1 MFYIKLSWS
10 HNLVQND
17 KNLNWHTSKIKKGTI
32 LGCLILD
39 SLMEVTEFG
48 ISSNSPVSL
57 KSTISHIAGQKSLC
71 KSCEIFPNKS
81 ICLERVITSTWLK
94 KA

>member
-1 MFYIKLSWS
+1 
-10 HNLVQND
+10 
-17 KNLNWHTSKIKKGTI
+17 
-32 LGCLILD
+32 
-39 SLMEVTEFG
+39 MEVTEFG

-81 ICLERVITSTWLK
+81 ICLELVITST
-94 KA
+94 